1 MRILLTGAG
10 GQLGRALIDRLPTE
24 WDIHPFTSGELDITH
39 YPSVKHRFLN
49 LRPDVVIN
57 AAAYTAVDKA
67 ESDPKRAMAVNAEGP
82 TLLAEAA
89 NQTGA
94 RLIHVSTDYV
104 FDGNKSTPWV
114 EGDAP
119 APINV
124 YGLSKFAG
132 EVRLINTLPDALI
145 VRSSWV
151 FSEYGQ
157 NFVRTMLDIGLKR
170 QKLSVIEDQI
180 GNPTYAGDL
189 ADFLIFLAQKPQ
201 VKGVVH
207 FAGDET
213 ISWFGFALAIFKA
226 AAAICPAYAS
236 MQLTPISSEQWPSAA
251 KRPRNSALC
260 SLRQAE
266 LDFPSSDWRARLSE
280 VVPLLLAANV
290 LKKAN

>member
-1 MRILLTGAG
+1 MRILLTGAN
-10 GQLGRALIDRLPTE
+10 GQLGRSLIDRLPTE

-39 YPSVKHRFLN
+39 YPSVKNTFCKV
-49 LRPDVVIN
+49 RPDVIIN

-67 ESDPKRAMAVNAEGP
+67 ESEPQRALAVNAEGP

-89 NQTGA
+89 NHTGS

-104 FDGNKSTPWV
+104 FDGQKSSPWV

-132 EVRLINTLPDALI
+132 EMQLINTLPHAVI

-151 FSEYGQ
+151 FSEYGH
-157 NFVRTMLDIGLKR
+157 NFVRMMLNIGLER
-170 QKLSVIEDQI
+170 QPLKVIDDQT

-201 VKGVVH
+201 VKGVLH
-207 FAGDET
+207 FAGDKT
-213 ISWFGFALAIFKA
+213 ISWFGFAQAIFKA
-226 AAAICPAYAS
+226 AAFFQPAYNRI
-236 MQLTPISSEQWPSAA
+236 QLSPISSEEWPSAA

-260 SLRQAE
+260 SIRLAE
-266 LDFPSSDWRARLSE
+266 LGFPASDWQARLNE
-280 VVPLLLAANV
+280 LVPLLLAANAK
-290 LKKAN
+290 KKAS